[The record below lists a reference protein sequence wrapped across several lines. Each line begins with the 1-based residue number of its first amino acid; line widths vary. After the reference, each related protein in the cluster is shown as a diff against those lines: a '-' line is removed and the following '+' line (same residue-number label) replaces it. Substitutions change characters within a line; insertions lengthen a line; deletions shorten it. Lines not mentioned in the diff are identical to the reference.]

1 MDKIGLSDRMHLILA
16 QIVHGVGTFTSQTKQ
31 NTMSFIEEERMLVMS
46 RAHLLVLIR
55 DVGILKED

>member
-1 MDKIGLSDRMHLILA
+1 MDKIGLSDQMHLILTR
-16 QIVHGVGTFTSQTKQ
+16 IVHGVGTVTSRTKQ
-31 NTMSFIEEERMLVMS
+31 NVMSFKVEECMLVMS